1 MAALSLR
8 FSVSPDI
15 CSMTEDDGSIILDIK
30 HDKIYSVI
38 GISSLIWTRLATSS
52 RGVAPASII
61 DDLSERYQDVSRHVI
76 QADVSRLLESFRS
89 KGLVLAEAGSGYG
102 ASSIIREA
110 DRFMAL
116 LARAAINLLFAL
128 HLYTFTAIL
137 GIATVNLMLRIHG
150 FHRLCEVVKSWP
162 VRECSVAADAKQQIC
177 EAVKRAASWY
187 PRQSVCLQRSVV
199 ATCLLRQRGVATE
212 LVIGCRKV
220 PFGAHAWVEVNGEVA
235 NDKRQVQEFYKV
247 LTRL

>member
-8 FSVSPDI
+8 FTVSPNI
-15 CSMTEDDGSIILDIK
+15 CSMTEEDGSIILDIK

-38 GISSLIWTRLATSS
+38 GVGSLIWSRLATSS

-61 DDLSERYQDVSRHVI
+61 DELSERYQDVSRHEI

-89 KGLVLAEAGSGYG
+89 KGIIVAGKSGYG
-102 ASSIIREA
+102 ESSITKTASRC
-110 DRFMAL
+110 MVL
-116 LARAAINLLFAL
+116 LARTVTNLLFAL
-128 HLYTFTAIL
+128 HLHTFTAIL
-137 GIATVNLMLRIHG
+137 GIATVNLMLRIQG
-150 FHRLCEVVKSWP
+150 FHRLCEVVKGWP
-162 VRECSVAADAKQQIC
+162 VSECSVAADATQQIC
-177 EAVKRAASWY
+177 EAVKKAASWY

-199 ATCLLRQRGVATE
+199 ATCLLRQRGVAAE

-220 PFGAHAWVEVNGEVA
+220 PFGAHAWVAVNGEVA
-235 NDKRQVQEFYKV
+235 NDKRQVQEFYRV